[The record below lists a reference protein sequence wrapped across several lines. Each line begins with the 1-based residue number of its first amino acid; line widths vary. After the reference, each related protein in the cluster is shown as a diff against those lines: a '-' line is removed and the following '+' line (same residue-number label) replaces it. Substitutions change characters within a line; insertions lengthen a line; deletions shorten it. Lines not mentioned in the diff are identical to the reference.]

1 MDLLRFLW
9 IEDVFAEIPKIVHTR
24 FARILFGMTSSPYL
38 LNGTLKKHPKTYDYG
53 FKVINRIVNCFYVDD
68 FSGGENLLKKAFE
81 LYKN

>member
-1 MDLLRFLW
+1 MDFLRSLW
-9 IEDVFAEIPKIVHTR
+9 LEDVFAEIPKIVRTR

-38 LNGTLKKHPKTYDYG
+38 LNSTLKKHPTTYDYG